1 MLHRPSLRSVFT
13 TVAAAAVLVGGANL
27 ASYAAN
33 GHPLLLGHANSA
45 NGTTSLKNLGRGPAL
60 KLNTAKSSPPLVVNS
75 GKLVKNLN
83 AAKVGE
89 MSSSQLSPGVW
100 RFKVGKAGQALT
112 PNGEHLFTF
121 SLPKGTYQIQI
132 SGFLNSSST
141 SDSFDCV
148 TADLNKV
155 LAMDESGLWAVHEGA
170 FDTFAGGIVDAADV
184 ETVKHATKV
193 VYGCET
199 GSSTGTVTV
208 IRPATFTF
216 RQVPVVDKKGKVFAL
231 TPKHGLLHG
240 LAH

>member
-1 MLHRPSLRSVFT
+1 MLHRPSLRSAFT

-45 NGTTSLKNLGRGPAL
+45 SGTTSLKNLGRGPAL
-60 KLNTAKSSPPLVVNS
+60 NLNTAKTSPPLVVNS
-75 GKLVKNLN
+75 GKLVKHLN
-83 AAKVGE
+83 AAKVGGK
-89 MSSSQLSPGVW
+89 SPSQLSPGVW

-121 SLPKGTYQIQI
+121 TLPKGTYQMQI
-132 SGFLNSSST
+132 SGFLTSSVAADT
-141 SDSFDCV
+141 FDCV

-155 LAMDESGLWAVHEGA
+155 LAMDESGLWAIHQA
-170 FDTFAGGIVDAADV
+170 TFDTLAGGVVDAADV
-184 ETVKHATKV
+184 ETVTHANKV

-199 GSSTGTVTV
+199 NSDTGTVSV

-216 RQVPVVDKKGKVFAL
+216 RQIPVVDKKGKPFAL
-231 TPKHGLLHG
+231 AKHGLLHG